1 QLHQQKGMISL
12 SPPTICNSAPRP
24 AGTPAPTAGRGAL
37 LQKEC
42 VQAKAEIYSAFF
54 SLTIS
59 R

>member
-1 QLHQQKGMISL
+1 DYLQQ
-12 SPPTICNSAPRP
+12 C
-24 AGTPAPTAGRGAL
+24 
-37 LQKEC
+37 QKEC